1 MKKTRWAYAY
11 GAYFEWSD
19 LKNDYIKQVELKPEF
34 FAKRYGIS
42 PYDKPMGCYRI
53 IYLEDLIGRFR
64 KNKKKIP
71 VIYQDSRVFEDCTD
85 ALIARSI
92 VEENRYEQIHN
103 RSI

>member
-53 IYLEDLIGRFR
+53 IYLEDLIGKFR
-64 KNKKKIP
+64 KNKKKMP
-71 VIYQDSRVFEDCTD
+71 VVYQDTRTFEDGTD

-92 VEENRYEQIHN
+92 MEENRYEQIHN